1 MKHHAPVCRPFT
13 LNTRT
18 HAWKHPYQRRW
29 RPGAPRAGWRAA
41 WGMDSPAQI
50 CLILPQAEIS
60 VSLSAWEH
68 IYIVPGFLVTLPQDR
83 KWGLSCR
90 STTWSVHRWKKSQ
103 FSSVAQSCPTLCD
116 PMDCSRPGFP
126 VHHQFPEFTQSHVH
140 WVGDAIQP
148 SHPLLSC
155 SSPASIYP
163 SIKVFT
169 NESVFR
175 IRWSKY
181 WGFSF
186 SINPFNEYSGLISFR
201 RDWFDLL
208 AAQGALKSFLQCY
221 SSKASILWYSAFFMV
236 QFSHPY
242 VITGKTIALSI
253 WLLSGSSQIFTLSTY
268 FSLVIMFGRF
278 WKGAWRKQ
286 LILKVWTEGNWRLN
300 KLTYIGNY
308 SVKWFFH
315 PV

>member
-1 MKHHAPVCRPFT
+1 MPAFLQSSFPPQVPVKHHAPVCRPFT

-18 HAWKHPYQRRW
+18 HAWKHPYQKRW

-103 FSSVAQSCPTLCD
+103 LSSVAQSCPTLCD

-155 SSPASIYP
+155 SPPAFNLPQHQGLY
-163 SIKVFT
+163 KWV
-169 NESVFR
+169 
-175 IRWSKY
+175 
-181 WGFSF
+181 SF
-186 SINPFNEYSGLISFR
+186 SHQVVKVLGFQLQYQSFQWIFR
-201 RDWFDLL
+201 TD
-208 AAQGALKSFLQCY
+208 FL
-221 SSKASILWYSAFFMV
+221 
-236 QFSHPY
+236 
-242 VITGKTIALSI
+242 
-253 WLLSGSSQIFTLSTY
+253 
-268 FSLVIMFGRF
+268 
-278 WKGAWRKQ
+278 
-286 LILKVWTEGNWRLN
+286 
-300 KLTYIGNY
+300 
-308 SVKWFFH
+308 
-315 PV
+315 